1 MSIFIA
7 SDHAGYGLKQVLLKF
22 LKDELLLDVVDLGCN
37 SSRAVDYPDFAKL
50 LVRNVKSDKENRGI
64 LLCGTG
70 VGMTI
75 TANRTKGIRCALCH
89 NAEYAKLS
97 KEHNNSNVIA
107 IGARFIDE
115 NSAKEIVKAWL
126 DADFTA
132 GRHKKRVDL
141 IDAD

>member
-22 LKDELLLDVVDLGCN
+22 LKEDLLLEVVDLGCN

-89 NAEYAKLS
+89 
-97 KEHNNSNVIA
+97 
-107 IGARFIDE
+107 
-115 NSAKEIVKAWL
+115 
-126 DADFTA
+126 
-132 GRHKKRVDL
+132 
-141 IDAD
+141 

>member
-7 SDHAGYGLKQVLLKF
+7 SDHAGYSLKQAIVKF
-22 LKDELLLDVVDLGCN
+22 LKDDLSLDVVDLGCN

-50 LVRNVKSDKENRGI
+50 LARNVKSDKDSKGI

-70 VGMTI
+70 IGMSI

-89 NAEYAKLS
+89 SPEYAKLS
-97 KEHNNSNVIA
+97 REHNNSNVLA
-107 IGARFIDE
+107 LGARFLDDDA
-115 NSAKEIVKAWL
+115 AKAIVKVWL
-126 DADFTA
+126 ETDFTA